1 MTAILANLVSSM
13 LTRQIECAFEG
24 VVTHAVA
31 GAHKEH
37 LDLGHGCPGCLS
49 KVCRSRVRGYGP
61 PTQGC
66 LTASTEAGLK
76 RFAGFLRRFRF
87 PGQEHEPCAVGAGL
101 R

>member
-1 MTAILANLVSSM
+1 M

-37 LDLGHGCPGCLS
+37 LDLGHGCSGCLP
-49 KVCRSRVRGYGP
+49 RSAVAASVGTVRQP
-61 PTQGC
+61 GC

-76 RFAGFLRRFRF
+76 RFAGFLRRCF
-87 PGQEHEPCAVGAGL
+87 PGRNTSPAP
-101 R
+101 